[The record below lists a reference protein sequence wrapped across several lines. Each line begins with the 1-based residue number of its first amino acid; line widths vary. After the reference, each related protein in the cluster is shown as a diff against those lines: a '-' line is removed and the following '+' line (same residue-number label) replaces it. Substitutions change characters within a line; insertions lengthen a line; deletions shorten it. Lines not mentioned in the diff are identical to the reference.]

1 VTRRARLRRARLRR
15 ARLRRLTGDRG
26 SATIWVLTCCVLLA
40 VVAGVGTARGLAVLA
55 RHRAESAADLAA
67 LAAAGQIGVSEHE
80 CAAARQVAAQNGAAL
95 HQCSLRLSPDGR
107 SGMVSVAVSLPV
119 RLPIIGAQTVAATAR
134 AARLPPRSAARPAA
148 LPPRDEA
155 QVRIVPKGVQ
165 DSKGNATGN
174 ASGATHVMLSHARG
188 EG

>member
-1 VTRRARLRRARLRR
+1 MTRRARLRRARLRR
-15 ARLRRLTGDRG
+15 LAGDCG

-134 AARLPPRSAARPAA
+134 AARLPPRSAAGRSAA
-148 LPPRDEA
+148 GA
-155 QVRIVPKGVQ
+155 QRGTDADLAERVRG
-165 DSKGNATGN
+165 STGEATGN